1 MLLSR
6 FKLRV
11 TLSTAFVVLGIPF
24 FIAFILYSYFYN
36 FNIYTDNA
44 KSLIQRHHRQVETEI
59 SKQLDAISDSLSYL
73 KLQIVEDTSLVS
85 SEKMN
90 NVLRLHLTNNPEL
103 VSIFIASNAG
113 NFRQVQRLNPNSIV
127 AGRVAPKNAIFNIWS
142 FEKNKAGDS
151 FSRFDFFDATY
162 KKIDS
167 FTIKDDYD
175 PRTRPF
181 YKLALADLAKDPSG
195 NFTQIDPP
203 YLSRSTNAP
212 TLTLATPIAINGEM
226 IGMVGESFELSTL
239 TKFLQS
245 IQVSKDSQ
253 TYVLDEKG
261 DILISGV
268 GISDYKVT
276 NGNLELI
283 NINDRRGSPLEFVG
297 QEKERMGNQVV
308 EFKYGE
314 HDTKYLA
321 LLNPF
326 EKQRANRKWDLL
338 TIAPQNDFLV
348 ALNKVNLNLM
358 LFSLLAV
365 ALMVLVGFKLS
376 KILSQPIE
384 TLTTDIKQLLDFN
397 AAHKFVEVKSNLY
410 EIQVLSDAIR
420 KLKSTIDA
428 FTSYV
433 PRDLV
438 NDLLRSGKPIEIG
451 GESRYL
457 TILFSDLENFS
468 GLSEQTPAREL
479 LTRVSAYLKLFTYA
493 IKEESGTVD
502 KFIGDSVMAF
512 WGAPLPDHDHAFHA
526 CKAALKGQKRMDE
539 LNDLLVSEGKP
550 KLRARIG
557 IHTDAVLVG
566 NIGSTERLSYTV
578 MGDGVN
584 VAARLEGVNKDYG
597 TQICVSHSVY
607 KETGE
612 KLWVR
617 PIDQIT
623 VKGRKGE
630 IIIYELIGTRDED
643 PETAP
648 SKTQIELCQDTQRA
662 FGYYVSGNYTKAAEE
677 YSIIAD
683 QYQDQVAKIMADVCN
698 KKLGSQSN
706 PKVIAYDV

>member
-127 AGRVAPKNAIFNIWS
+127 AGRVAPKNATFNIWS

-253 TYVLDEKG
+253 TYVLERGHPNK
-261 DILISGV
+261 
-268 GISDYKVT
+268 
-276 NGNLELI
+276 
-283 NINDRRGSPLEFVG
+283 RRW
-297 QEKERMGNQVV
+297 NQ
-308 EFKYGE
+308 
-314 HDTKYLA
+314 
-321 LLNPF
+321 
-326 EKQRANRKWDLL
+326 
-338 TIAPQNDFLV
+338 
-348 ALNKVNLNLM
+348 
-358 LFSLLAV
+358 
-365 ALMVLVGFKLS
+365 
-376 KILSQPIE
+376 
-384 TLTTDIKQLLDFN
+384 
-397 AAHKFVEVKSNLY
+397 
-410 EIQVLSDAIR
+410 
-420 KLKSTIDA
+420 
-428 FTSYV
+428 
-433 PRDLV
+433 
-438 NDLLRSGKPIEIG
+438 
-451 GESRYL
+451 
-457 TILFSDLENFS
+457 
-468 GLSEQTPAREL
+468 
-479 LTRVSAYLKLFTYA
+479 
-493 IKEESGTVD
+493 
-502 KFIGDSVMAF
+502 
-512 WGAPLPDHDHAFHA
+512 
-526 CKAALKGQKRMDE
+526 
-539 LNDLLVSEGKP
+539 
-550 KLRARIG
+550 
-557 IHTDAVLVG
+557 
-566 NIGSTERLSYTV
+566 
-578 MGDGVN
+578 
-584 VAARLEGVNKDYG
+584 
-597 TQICVSHSVY
+597 
-607 KETGE
+607 
-612 KLWVR
+612 
-617 PIDQIT
+617 
-623 VKGRKGE
+623 
-630 IIIYELIGTRDED
+630 
-643 PETAP
+643 
-648 SKTQIELCQDTQRA
+648 
-662 FGYYVSGNYTKAAEE
+662 
-677 YSIIAD
+677 
-683 QYQDQVAKIMADVCN
+683 
-698 KKLGSQSN
+698 
-706 PKVIAYDV
+706 